1 MTDEHETIRPDRPP
15 RDGLVRAQPGD
26 FELRSSEGTGMPTM
40 VGHFAVFDQ
49 WTEINSAFEGRFL
62 ERIAAGAFAKTFAE
76 NRDAIRVT
84 FNHGKDPQ
92 LGDKVLG
99 PIAALEEDTEGARYE
114 VPLLDTTYNRDLL
127 PGLEAGLYGSS
138 FRFRVLK
145 EEFANAPRKTS
156 RNPDRLPERT
166 ITEAQVFEFGP
177 VTYPAYAGA
186 SAGVRS
192 LTDIYVLDR
201 LTSDPE
207 LLAQLLAGFRE
218 THALPDARAEAKP
231 HSDEGSR
238 SKAQAATPTKRF
250 RTREEYLAWISSI

>member
-1 MTDEHETIRPDRPP
+1 MTDEPIRNDRPP

-40 VGHFAVFDQ
+40 LGHFAVFDQ

-62 ERIAAGAFAKTFAE
+62 ERIAPGAFAKTFSE

-99 PIAALEEDTEGARYE
+99 PVNVLEEDGEGARYE
-114 VPLLDTTYNRDLL
+114 VPLLDTSYNRDLL

-145 EEFANAPRKTS
+145 EEFVNSPRKTS

-166 ITEAQVFEFGP
+166 ITETQVFEFGP
-177 VTYPAYAGA
+177 VTYPQYSGA
-186 SAGVRS
+186 TAGVRS

-201 LTSDPE
+201 LISDPE
-207 LLAQLLAGFRE
+207 RLAHLLAGFRE
-218 THALPDARAEAKP
+218 THALPSDGAEAKP

-238 SKAQAATPTKRF
+238 KVGPARSPKRF
-250 RTREEYLAWISSI
+250 RTREDYLAWITRT